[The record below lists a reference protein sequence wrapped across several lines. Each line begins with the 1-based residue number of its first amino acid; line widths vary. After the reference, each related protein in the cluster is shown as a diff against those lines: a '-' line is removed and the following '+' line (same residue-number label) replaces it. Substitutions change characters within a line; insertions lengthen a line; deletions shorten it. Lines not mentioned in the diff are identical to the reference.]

1 MSTGIQSG
9 GRPPNI
15 IYIMADDMG
24 YGDAGCFG
32 ATKIPTP
39 NIDRLARQGIRLT
52 DAHSSAAVCTPS
64 RYSVLTGRYCWR
76 TPLKEWVLWGFE
88 PPLIEPAR
96 LTVASLLKSKGY
108 ATGAFGKW
116 HLGLG
121 WSTKDGQP
129 PTDDGWNVDYVAGV
143 TGGPLAVGFD
153 TCYCITGSLDMAPY
167 CFIEDEHIVGDPIVE
182 KVPYNAQQRK
192 GLMEPGWRDELVDV
206 TFCDR
211 AVQFIDQQT
220 QQSPDQPFLL
230 YLTPSAPHRPCVPP
244 DFVRGTSRAG
254 LRGDMVS
261 LVDWMVGEIDSAL
274 ARNGLVEDTL
284 IMVTSDNGARATDY
298 SGNDWGHKPNGDLRG
313 QKADIWDGGHR
324 EPFVARWPGHVAAG
338 ATSEALVCLGDLTAT
353 CAEILER
360 DLDSGEAEDSYS
372 FLHALL
378 GASPNGPARTDLIHH
393 SGGGMFSIR
402 RDNWKLIMGL
412 GSGGF
417 SEPADPEPTDGGPG
431 GQLYNLAS
439 DLQESTNL
447 WLEQSATVADLSALL
462 ARHQRVGHSRP
473 EGLATPFSPA

>member
-192 GLMEPGWRDELVDV
+192 GLMVPGWRDELVDV